1 MWKSVR
7 KVETVDDKIGSAQL
21 VWSLLDL
28 HKKEG
33 GVILKLVVSYHD
45 CREKKIIAHKDHF

>member
-1 MWKSVR
+1 M
-7 KVETVDDKIGSAQL
+7 ETVDDKIGSAQL